1 LVTASLHDFEEK
13 PFIKRA
19 RVDLKEFA
27 GIIAIIQNLVFSHT
41 CCDGGIEL
49 KPAFNVVAAERDRRR
64 P

>member
-1 LVTASLHDFEEK
+1 MVTASLHDFEEK